1 MSTGAL
7 SITSV
12 LFYPIL
18 FLFVGGVAA
27 RTFVNLLLALK
38 VYSSTYSS
46 NSIIES
52 IRPALKQLNVI
63 AEHMF
68 GKIHKEQIKFNH
80 VILVAILIALICILQ
95 SLNAKPAEKKS
106 KKD

>member
-1 MSTGAL
+1 M
-7 SITSV
+7 
-12 LFYPIL
+12 
-18 FLFVGGVAA
+18 GGVAA

>member
-1 MSTGAL
+1 MMSTFNV
-7 SITSV
+7 SNI

-18 FLFVGGVAA
+18 LLLGGGVAA

-38 VYSSTYSS
+38 VYSSSYSS
-46 NSIIES
+46 NAVVES

-68 GKIHKEQIKFNH
+68 GKIHKEQIKLNH
-80 VILVAILIALICILQ
+80 VLLAAILIVLLSILQ
-95 SLNAKPAEKKS
+95 ALNAQQRTVERKDKK
-106 KKD
+106 